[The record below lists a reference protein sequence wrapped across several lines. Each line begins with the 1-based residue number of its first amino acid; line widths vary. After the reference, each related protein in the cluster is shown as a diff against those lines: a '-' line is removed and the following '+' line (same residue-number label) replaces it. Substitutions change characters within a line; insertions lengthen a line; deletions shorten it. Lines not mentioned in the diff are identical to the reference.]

1 MSVLGVL
8 RLKVVRGL
16 VNALDLFFCDFLLAV
31 QNKELDRVI
40 GEVGQLHNHL
50 DKVEDDGHSKD

>member
-1 MSVLGVL
+1 VSVLGVL
-8 RLKVVRGL
+8 GLKVVCRL
-16 VNALDLFFCDFLLAV
+16 VNALDLLFCDFLLTV
-31 QNKELDRVI
+31 QNEELDRVI